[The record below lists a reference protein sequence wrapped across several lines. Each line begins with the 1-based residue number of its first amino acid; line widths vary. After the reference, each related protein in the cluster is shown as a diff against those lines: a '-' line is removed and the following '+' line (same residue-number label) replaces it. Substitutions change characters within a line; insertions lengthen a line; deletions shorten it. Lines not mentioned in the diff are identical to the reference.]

1 MGLTRVP
8 SRHPQE
14 ALTPEL
20 VSSLMDSGR
29 IADGG
34 GLYLHIR
41 PSGSKAWI
49 LRTTIHGT
57 VRDLGL
63 GSAALVSLEE
73 AREEAARLRK
83 MARAGGDPRMDDRRR
98 VASRR
103 PGETPSV
110 PAGASGSQSY

>member
-1 MGLTRVP
+1 MGLT
-8 SRHPQE
+8 SLFHRHPHR

-20 VSSLMDSGR
+20 VTSLIDTGR
-29 IADGG
+29 VADGG

-41 PSGSKAWI
+41 PSGSKAWV

-63 GSAALVSLEE
+63 GSTTLVSLAE

-83 MARAGGDPRMDDRRR
+83 LARAGGDPRVERRQR
-98 VASRR
+98 
-103 PGETPSV
+103 GE
-110 PAGASGSQSY
+110 